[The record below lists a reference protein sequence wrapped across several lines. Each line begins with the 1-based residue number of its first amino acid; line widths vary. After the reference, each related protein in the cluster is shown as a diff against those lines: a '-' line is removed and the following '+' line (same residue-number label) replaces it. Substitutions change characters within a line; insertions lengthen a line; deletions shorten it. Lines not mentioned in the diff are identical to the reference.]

1 MKRKINLQLVGISFV
16 AIIATLFIVVAVFY
30 ELFQKQ
36 IIEDLKIYG
45 TVLENQQGIE
55 TGDYELNHYLDQLRI
70 TIINPDGTVIYD
82 NRKDASLMENHSSR
96 PEFKE
101 AVNTGEGMDVRTSET
116 LGKNTF
122 YYALLLKSNNV
133 LRVSKEA
140 DSVWSIFTN
149 SIPVLILIVIFLMI
163 LSMLFANILT
173 KRLVKPIEQVA
184 ENIERAEE
192 IPVYRELIPIVE
204 TIQRQHQDILKNAI
218 MRQEFTANVSH
229 ELKTPL
235 TAILG
240 YSELIENGM
249 AEKNDIIRFA
259 TEIRNNSTRLLTLIN
274 DIIRLSEMDVS
285 DMEVPMEKVNLYA
298 VAQTC
303 IDMLQIHAEKHDVT
317 LKLEG
322 SICYVTANREM
333 MEEVLYNLCDNAIR
347 YNNPG
352 GTVLVRISREDN
364 HVVVRVKDTGIGISQ
379 EHQERIFERFYRV
392 DRSRS
397 KRSGGTGLGLAIVKH
412 IISKHHATLEL
423 ESEKGVGTEIKII
436 F

>member
-30 ELFQKQ
+30 ELFQEQ
-36 IIEDLKIYG
+36 IMEDLKTYG
-45 TVLENQQGIE
+45 VVLKNQSDMESGNY
-55 TGDYELNHYLDQLRI
+55 TLGDELDKLRI
-70 TIINPDGTVIYD
+70 TVIAEDGTVIYD
-82 NRKDASLMENHSSR
+82 NRKEASLMENHGTR
-96 PEFKE
+96 PEITE
-101 AVNTGEGMDVRTSET
+101 AKTKGEGSDIRNSET
-116 LGKNTF
+116 LKTNTF
-122 YYALLLKSNNV
+122 YYALQLENGSF
-133 LRVSKEA
+133 LRVAKEA
-140 DSVWSIFTN
+140 DSVWSIFIS
-149 SIPVLILIVIFLMI
+149 SIPVIALIIFFLMV
-163 LSMLFANILT
+163 LSLLFANLLT
-173 KRLVKPIEQVA
+173 KSLVKPIELVA

-192 IPVYRELIPIVE
+192 IPVYKELIPIVE
-204 TIQRQHQDILKNAI
+204 TIQRQHQDIMKNAI

-285 DMEVPMEKVNLYA
+285 DMDVPMGKVNLYA

-303 IDMLQIHAEKHDVT
+303 VDMLQIHAEKHEVK

-322 SICYVTANREM
+322 SICYVTANKEM
-333 MEEVLYNLCDNAIR
+333 MEEVIYNLCDNAIR

-352 GTVLVRISREDN
+352 GTVLIRIAREGN
-364 HVVVRVKDTGIGISQ
+364 HVVVRVKDTGIGISK

-412 IISKHHATLEL
+412 IVSQHHAKLEL